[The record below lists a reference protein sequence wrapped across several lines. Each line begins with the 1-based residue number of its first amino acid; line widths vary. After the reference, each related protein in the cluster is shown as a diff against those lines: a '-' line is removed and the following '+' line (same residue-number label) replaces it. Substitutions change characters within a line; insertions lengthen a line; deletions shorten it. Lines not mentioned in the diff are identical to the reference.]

1 VRVVF
6 DTNVL
11 VSALVIGGRAS
22 EAMARVIEGNDRLV
36 ISRPILH
43 ELLEVLASKFSR
55 DAEQLARVA
64 VLLSDIGDL
73 VQTTEI
79 LAVLADDADNRILE
93 CAVEGHAELIVTGDR
108 AMLQHKS
115 FHGIPIVT
123 LREYLSSPGE

>member
-1 VRVVF
+1 MRVVF

-64 VLLSDIGDL
+64 VLLSDIGEM
-73 VQTTEI
+73 VSTTEN
-79 LAVLADDADNRILE
+79 LAVLADEADNRILE
-93 CAVEGHAELIVTGDR
+93 CAIAGHADVIVTGDR
-108 AMLQHKS
+108 AMLQQKS
-115 FHGIPIVT
+115 FQGISIVT
-123 LREYLSSPGE
+123 LREYLT

>member
-64 VLLSDIGDL
+64 VLLSDIGEM
-73 VQTTEI
+73 VSTTEN
-79 LAVLADDADNRILE
+79 LAVLADEADNRILE
-93 CAVEGHAELIVTGDR
+93 CAIAGHADVIVTGDR
-108 AMLQHKS
+108 AMLQQKS
-115 FHGIPIVT
+115 FQGISIVT
-123 LREYLSSPGE
+123 LREYLT